1 VVRLAAQREGI
12 GSRVEGRPRRRGDG
26 AHAAELVRVIT
37 TPDSGLCQIVDVFFD
52 RHIFYG
58 EHSMTTKLAT
68 ALAMM
73 ALLGG
78 CQKRDTD
85 TGALDKDRAGVD
97 TSIQTNSVKDT
108 TVVKADTNIDVDTL
122 KKTDNTKNDSTKE

>member
-1 VVRLAAQREGI
+1 
-12 GSRVEGRPRRRGDG
+12 
-26 AHAAELVRVIT
+26 
-37 TPDSGLCQIVDVFFD
+37 
-52 RHIFYG
+52 
-58 EHSMTTKLAT
+58 MTTKLAA

-85 TGALDKDRAGVD
+85 TGALDKDRVGVD
-97 TSIQTNSVKDT
+97 TVVQSNTVKDT

-122 KKTDNTKNDSTKE
+122 KQTDNIKNDTIKK

>member
-1 VVRLAAQREGI
+1 MGLTWP
-12 GSRVEGRPRRRGDG
+12 S
-26 AHAAELVRVIT
+26 LVRVIT
-37 TPDSGLCQIVDVFFD
+37 TPDSEWCQIVDVFFD

-58 EHSMTTKLAT
+58 EHRMTTKLAT

-78 CQKRDTD
+78 CQKRDAD

-108 TVVKADTNIDVDTL
+108 TIVKADTSIEVDTL
-122 KKTDNTKNDSTKE
+122 KKTDNTKNNSTKK

>member
-1 VVRLAAQREGI
+1 
-12 GSRVEGRPRRRGDG
+12 
-26 AHAAELVRVIT
+26 
-37 TPDSGLCQIVDVFFD
+37 
-52 RHIFYG
+52 
-58 EHSMTTKLAT
+58 MTTKLAT
-68 ALAMM
+68 ALALM

-85 TGALDKDRAGVD
+85 AGALDKDQAGVD

-122 KKTDNTKNDSTKE
+122 KKTDNTENDSSKK

>member
-1 VVRLAAQREGI
+1 
-12 GSRVEGRPRRRGDG
+12 
-26 AHAAELVRVIT
+26 
-37 TPDSGLCQIVDVFFD
+37 
-52 RHIFYG
+52 
-58 EHSMTTKLAT
+58 MTTKLA
-68 ALAMM
+68 AGLAMM

-97 TSIQTNSVKDT
+97 TIIQSDRVKDT

-122 KKTDNTKNDSTKE
+122 KKTDNIKKPDTTK

>member
-1 VVRLAAQREGI
+1 
-12 GSRVEGRPRRRGDG
+12 
-26 AHAAELVRVIT
+26 
-37 TPDSGLCQIVDVFFD
+37 
-52 RHIFYG
+52 
-58 EHSMTTKLAT
+58 MTTKLAT

-97 TSIQTNSVKDT
+97 TAIQSNSVKDT
-108 TVVKADTNIDVDTL
+108 TVVKADTNVDVDTL
-122 KKTDNTKNDSTKE
+122 KKTDNIKKPDTTK

>member
-1 VVRLAAQREGI
+1 MALT
-12 GSRVEGRPRRRGDG
+12 RPG
-26 AHAAELVRVIT
+26 LVRVIT
-37 TPDSGLCQIVDVFFD
+37 TPDSGLCQIVGAFFD

-58 EHSMTTKLAT
+58 EHCMTTKLAT

-78 CQKRDTD
+78 CQKRDAD
-85 TGALDKDRAGVD
+85 TGALDKDRSGVD

-108 TVVKADTNIDVDTL
+108 TVVKADTSIDVDTL
-122 KKTDNTKNDSTKE
+122 KHTDNTKNDKK

>member
-1 VVRLAAQREGI
+1 
-12 GSRVEGRPRRRGDG
+12 
-26 AHAAELVRVIT
+26 
-37 TPDSGLCQIVDVFFD
+37 
-52 RHIFYG
+52 
-58 EHSMTTKLAT
+58 MTTKLAA

-97 TSIQTNSVKDT
+97 TVVQSNTVKDT

-122 KKTDNTKNDSTKE
+122 KHTDNTKNDSTKK

>member
-1 VVRLAAQREGI
+1 
-12 GSRVEGRPRRRGDG
+12 
-26 AHAAELVRVIT
+26 
-37 TPDSGLCQIVDVFFD
+37 
-52 RHIFYG
+52 
-58 EHSMTTKLAT
+58 MTTKLAT

-78 CQKRDTD
+78 CQKRDAD

-122 KKTDNTKNDSTKE
+122 KKTDNTKNDDSSKK